1 MGYGSAVRSNIM
13 LDGRF
18 VVCLDELVHIGFE
31 AQQHH

>member
-1 MGYGSAVRSNIM
+1 MSYGGAVCCNIM

-31 AQQHH
+31 AQQHY